1 MAPDQTP
8 TPAPDQQPDPQ
19 PAAERLSILEAR
31 LAEIRARQTTAEAET
46 EAETAAPEAAATAPT
61 LSDTP
66 AAAAVPP
73 GGGATQ
79 TEADPLRSEP
89 ALSQSMDAL
98 PEADAHPVA
107 VAHPTEVAATTEAT
121 TVTTIHSPAAEPTTD
136 SATATPATAAAP
148 GEAAA
153 APQSVIGLPGAVAAT
168 DEPAALARAAAAPAE
183 TSALAAA
190 TEPVSAS
197 QARAVAHYGAA
208 MSPATENPTES
219 AATDPAADHPAAAEP
234 AAPVVALTSAEAIDD
249 MPEGVASLPTSATD
263 SAETAHQAELTHL
276 AEVAHDA
283 QPADLTHLDEA
294 AGADEEAEHYV
305 PETTAP
311 DFAQLDLEGQAAYL
325 IGLLR
330 RDDARRNR
338 QQINELSRLYEA
350 NVAAARAA
358 SRQKLAED
366 ANAPEEFSFQPPV
379 SQGELNKALQDFREG
394 RARDAKAE
402 DQSRAQNLTRKQE
415 LLAQLRQLVESAET
429 KDSSQKLKQLQADW
443 KATGPVPQTDSQET
457 WNTYH
462 GLLDRYY
469 ANQGRFYELKELD
482 RRRNQEAKE
491 ALITRAEALKDA
503 PGINK
508 ALDELKKLHDEWK
521 HIGPVPGEQRE
532 PLWARFLAASEIV
545 HLRRKEFVDVRSAEE
560 EQHLQVKQA
569 LLERVLPFA
578 EFTTERVN
586 EWRSRTDELQEIK
599 KEWEA
604 TGPVPRKLADA
615 LNRQYWN
622 AYKAFFNRK
631 NEFFKS
637 LDTEKNA
644 NLTAK
649 YALIE
654 QAEAAQQ
661 NPDFSEAR
669 NIIIR
674 VQKEWKDVGRVPE
687 KLADKIWKRFRAA
700 CDAVFER
707 PKPETSGGYG
717 GDRDRGGYGGERGG
731 RPARDGDRGE
741 RGGRGGERGGYDSAP
756 ARPQAPDSPE
766 QIALLDKIGQT
777 IAGLSPDAPGTLE
790 GYRALSAEWQQL
802 GTEAAQPGTATND
815 RGEEQLFSL
824 MGKYLD
830 QTAGITP
837 NEKEQLLFQLELSRL
852 KGRPQAQPAFARRE
866 AALRRQIQE
875 LENDVSTLQTNL
887 DFFGRSKNA
896 DQLRQEYQG
905 RMDEANARAEQYRK
919 QLKQLRAALAG

>member
-8 TPAPDQQPDPQ
+8 TPAPDQQPDQQ
-19 PAAERLSILEAR
+19 PAAEHLSVLEAR
-31 LAEIRARQTTAEAET
+31 LAEIRARQTSAD
-46 EAETAAPEAAATAPT
+46 AETAAPSAASAAAPV

-89 ALSQSMDAL
+89 ALSEPTLSQAPDAQPE
-98 PEADAHPVA
+98 PEAHQAIIAHPNETA
-107 VAHPTEVAATTEAT
+107 APAEAPATTA
-121 TVTTIHSPAAEPTTD
+121 IHSPAAESTTE
-136 SATATPATAAAP
+136 SATTTPAVDAALKAHT
-148 GEAAA
+148 
-153 APQSVIGLPGAVAAT
+153 SSSGAVVATNEIAAS
-168 DEPAALARAAAAPAE
+168 AVAAAPAE
-183 TSALAAA
+183 ADALTAA

-208 MSPATENPTES
+208 MTPT
-219 AATDPAADHPAAAEP
+219 TDNPAADPATDHPAEL

-263 SAETAHQAELTHL
+263 SAEIAHQAELTHL

-283 QPADLTHLDEA
+283 QPADITHLNEA
-294 AGADEEAEHYV
+294 AIADEESDHYV
-305 PETTAP
+305 PETAAP

-366 ANAPEEFSFQPPV
+366 ANAPQEFSFQPPT

-415 LLAQLRQLVESAET
+415 LLTQLRQLVESAET

-491 ALITRAEALKDA
+491 ALIIRAEALKDA

-532 PLWARFLAASEIV
+532 PLWARFLAASEVV

-604 TGPVPRKLADA
+604 TGPVPRKLADT

-707 PKPETSGGYG
+707 PKPETSG
-717 GDRDRGGYGGERGG
+717 YGGERGG
-731 RPARDGDRGE
+731 RPARDGDRGD
-741 RGGRGGERGGYDSAP
+741 RGGRGGERSGYDSAP

-777 IAGLSPDAPGTLE
+777 IAGLSPDAPGTVE

-802 GTEAAQPGTATND
+802 GADAAQPGTATND
-815 RGEEQLFSL
+815 RGEEQLLSL

-837 NEKEQLLFQLELSRL
+837 NEKEQLIFQLELSRL

-919 QLKQLRAALAG
+919 QLKQLRAALGSTEPAPAAPTSRRPAR